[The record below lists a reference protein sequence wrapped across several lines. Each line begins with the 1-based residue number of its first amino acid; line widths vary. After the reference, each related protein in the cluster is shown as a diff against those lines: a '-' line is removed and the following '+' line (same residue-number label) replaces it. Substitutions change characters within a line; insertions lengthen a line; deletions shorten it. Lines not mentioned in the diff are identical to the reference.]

1 MKSVKRLALC
11 LLAVLMMLATLP
23 AAAEEDTQL
32 QLTFIGMYA
41 TSDGAYVAQN
51 LAGTFE
57 VYYNGRSVG
66 TVTSDAE
73 GSMPMPISVTGNVL
87 LAPVMD
93 TIPAG
98 ITVNPQGYTVSIV
111 PGRLNLAP
119 IVVYANAGL

>member
-73 GSMPMPISVTGNVL
+73 GSMPIFSRKIL
-87 LAPVMD
+87 LK
-93 TIPAG
+93 
-98 ITVNPQGYTVSIV
+98 
-111 PGRLNLAP
+111 
-119 IVVYANAGL
+119 